1 MTIPTVTGGSFYTRR
16 DDIKLKSKMSNNMS
30 TLMHA
35 AVCAAVPVLKQLRQ
49 ISMMKK
55 ENALIRFFIE
65 NEKSSHTKKYFLS
78 LSFSF
83 TLFVAK

>member
-1 MTIPTVTGGSFYTRR
+1 
-16 DDIKLKSKMSNNMS
+16 MS
-30 TLMHA
+30 TLLHA
-35 AVCAAVPVLKQLRQ
+35 AVCIVPVLKQLRQ

-55 ENALIRFFIE
+55 ENALITFFIE
-65 NEKSSHTKKYFLS
+65 NEKSSHTKNYFLS